1 MILSFHSRPVDG
13 HFKGGGLSLPCWCI
27 ALLIRLEVIQWFL
40 FALIEYHTL
49 IKGGFT
55 LWLLLLP
62 CNFIYLNAGQL
73 KVWSRTWIWW
83 PGNFTAGRLCSKA
96 VDYPFL
102 AGALHCLFDCC
113 WYSDTNDTNMIQW
126 FPFALIEYQLM
137 ISKAVSHLQLLWFT
151 FILLCH
157 CNSYQHL
164 RVILIG
170 TTERCS

>member
-1 MILSFHSRPVDG
+1 MILSFHSRPLDG

-27 ALLIRLEVIQWFL
+27 ALLIRLQVIQWFL

-55 LWLLLLP
+55 LWLQFKFKYRTIESLKQDLDLMIWSFHSRAVVLKSGGLSLSCWCIALFIRLLL
-62 CNFIYLNAGQL
+62 
-73 KVWSRTWIWW
+73 
-83 PGNFTAGRLCSKA
+83 
-96 VDYPFL
+96 
-102 AGALHCLFDCC
+102 
-113 WYSDTNDTNMIQW
+113 IQW
-126 FPFALIEYQLM
+126 YKYDTQWFLFTLIEYQLM

>member
-1 MILSFHSRPVDG
+1 MILSFHSRPLDG
-13 HFKGGGLSLPCWCI
+13 HFKGGGISLPCWCI
-27 ALLIRLEVIQWFL
+27 ALLIRLQVIQWFL

-55 LWLLLLP
+55 LWLQFKFKYRTIESLKQDLDLMIWSFHSRAVVLKSGGLSLSCWCIALFIRLLL
-62 CNFIYLNAGQL
+62 
-73 KVWSRTWIWW
+73 
-83 PGNFTAGRLCSKA
+83 
-96 VDYPFL
+96 
-102 AGALHCLFDCC
+102 
-113 WYSDTNDTNMIQW
+113 IQW
-126 FPFALIEYQLM
+126 YKYDTQWFLFTLIEYQLM